1 MTEISFLQHLA
12 TARSDAEFART
23 AAGFTILQ
31 IYDSVKTN
39 GMNSFQLD
47 ALRKVEADVAGIDA
61 SPKLRTALEAM
72 ICALHFWESAG
83 PIRVGRKATY
93 TSLLMY
99 GQALV
104 SEGEWAMAAT
114 VFALAGMDTELDGE
128 TWLAAESRLLMGRA
142 YRMCADW
149 EMAQI
154 AYRRASQLGREAGDL
169 SIAFRAQIGEANL
182 LWSRGNLQA
191 ARLRLT
197 GIGKRARL
205 SCPSV
210 VPRVTLALA
219 GVANMSGE
227 YEQAISLAFGILD
240 TLDDDDELKYQTLVD
255 LASFLS
261 DYGLPTVASA
271 ALRVVQ
277 KAAPDR
283 HVRRHATLNLFFLA
297 AHHEGMPR
305 FDALRAELADE
316 RLTPRQQAQYALFI
330 AQGCRRFNRL
340 AEARSA
346 AERAIEL
353 ANQYQHFQLV
363 FEAETELS
371 DILLALENAPSEIPP
386 RSERSRSNT
395 VAVSDDVMPNPSA
408 ISIGWDSVPSEIR
421 HVAESLDI
429 MAAGHGVDTS
439 APMSAAMSTAL

>member
-1 MTEISFLQHLA
+1 MTDTSFLEHLA
-12 TARSDAEFART
+12 ATRSDAEFART
-23 AAGFTILQ
+23 AAGFTVLQ
-31 IYDSVKTN
+31 VYDSVKTN
-39 GMNSFQLD
+39 GLSSFQLD
-47 ALRKVEADVAGIDA
+47 ALQRIESDMASIDA
-61 SPKLRTALEAM
+61 APKVRAALEAM
-72 ICALHFWESAG
+72 VCALQFWESGG
-83 PIRVGRKATY
+83 PVRVGRKATY
-93 TSLLMY
+93 TALLMY
-99 GQALV
+99 GEALG
-104 SEGEWAMAAT
+104 SEGEWAMAAK

-149 EMAQI
+149 ETAQV

-169 SIAFRAQIGEANL
+169 YIAFRAQIGEANL

-191 ARLRLT
+191 ARQRLT
-197 GIGKRARL
+197 GIAKQARR

-240 TLDDDDELKYQTLVD
+240 TLQDDEELKYQTLVD

-283 HVRRHATLNLFFLA
+283 HVRRHATLNLYFLA
-297 AHHEGMPR
+297 ANHENGTM
-305 FDALRAELADE
+305 FDALRTELAGE
-316 RLTPRQQAQYALFI
+316 PLTARQQAQYALFT

-346 AERAIEL
+346 AEDAIEL
-353 ANQYQHFQLV
+353 ANRYQHFQLV
-363 FEAETELS
+363 FEAETELR
-371 DILLALENAPSEIPP
+371 DIMLALENAPGETPQ
-386 RSERSRSNT
+386 RLERSPST
-395 VAVSDDVMPNPSA
+395 AAVSEDVMPNPSA
-408 ISIGWDSVPSEIR
+408 SSIAWDSVPPGIR
-421 HVAESLDI
+421 RVAESLDI
-429 MAAGHGVDTS
+429 MATGGGVNVT
-439 APMSAAMSTAL
+439 AVMSDAL